1 MVNGN
6 EYAWEDI
13 GLVML
18 GRPLVGFRGIEYKEE
33 QTKTNIYGRG
43 NKPVAR
49 TRGNKVYSGSV
60 TLLQSEVEALQ
71 AAAGEGKSLN
81 DLPRFDITVAFAP
94 KSGGAITTDVLRDC
108 EFMDLTKAMNQNDPN
123 MEVNLP
129 IIIGSIDYNV

>member
-13 GLVML
+13 EVVML
-18 GRPLVGFRGIEYKEE
+18 GRPVVGIRGIEYKEE

-49 TRGNKVYSGSV
+49 TKGNKTYSGSI

-81 DLPRFDITVAFAP
+81 DLPRFYITVAYAP
-94 KSGGAITTDVLRDC
+94 KSGGAITTDILRDC

-123 MEVNLP
+123 MEVNLMLV
-129 IIIGSIDYNV
+129 IGSIDYNV